1 MAVVREDTTILA
13 VIGVGVDETL
23 SLSDLFG
30 QFEKGNVMLSVVET
44 SIETLRQAQGDKW
57 LGTSRSMTI
66 KNNKK

>member
-1 MAVVREDTTILA
+1 MAVVREATTIPA

-44 SIETLRQAQGDKW
+44 SPLRHNLMFQ
-57 LGTSRSMTI
+57 TESE
-66 KNNKK
+66 

>member
-1 MAVVREDTTILA
+1 MEDVREDTTILA

-57 LGTSRSMTI
+57 LGTIRSMTRS
-66 KNNKK
+66 KL

>member
-1 MAVVREDTTILA
+1 MEDVREDTTIPAL
-13 VIGVGVDETL
+13 IGVDVDETL

-57 LGTSRSMTI
+57 LGTIRSMTRS
-66 KNNKK
+66 KL

>member
-1 MAVVREDTTILA
+1 MEDVREDTTILA

-44 SIETLRQAQGDKW
+44 SIETLRQAQGDSSFPRLSKQVGQ
-57 LGTSRSMTI
+57 L
-66 KNNKK
+66 